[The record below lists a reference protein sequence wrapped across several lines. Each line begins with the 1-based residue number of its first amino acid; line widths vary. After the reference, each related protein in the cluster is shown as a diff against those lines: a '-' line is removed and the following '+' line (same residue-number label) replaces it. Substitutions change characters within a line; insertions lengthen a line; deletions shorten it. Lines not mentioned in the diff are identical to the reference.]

1 VKKSVIM
8 LVLAGI
14 AAVAAGTYLVRGR
27 PEKAAAAPAF
37 ALAEV
42 ARRDIDVVAEA
53 SGVVEPIRVVEVKS
67 KASGEA
73 LEVAVETGD
82 RVEAGT
88 LLARIDPRDV
98 QSAYDQ
104 AVADEE
110 AARVHVRLAQTEQA
124 RIRKIRE
131 SGLASPQDLEAAE
144 QTTADARAA
153 LVRADTNLRL
163 ARERLADV
171 TIKAPAAGTMLSRS
185 VEPGQIIAS
194 ATQNVSGGTT
204 LFTMADLT
212 TMQARAKVDEVDI
225 GQVRAGQRVRVSVDA
240 YPGRSF
246 EGEVAKI
253 EPLAVIEQN
262 VTLFPVLVRL
272 GNPEDLLRPGMN
284 ADVSIEI
291 ATREDVVAVPNAA
304 AVSVRD
310 ARTAAATLGIEE
322 LDLRAA
328 NADTARSDRRDGHAD
343 GKGTG
348 TGDCA
353 AVVQK
358 LRSGGRESLSDA
370 ERATLQACRDEV
382 EARQDAAPVASSA
395 ARPAV
400 VFVESA
406 TGPRPRLVRLGLSDW
421 DYSEVIDGLAPG
433 DRVVMISVAQMQ
445 KQQQEATE
453 RIRQRMA
460 GPMGTATSS
469 PARPRGGN

>member
-1 VKKSVIM
+1 MKKSAVVVVI
-8 LVLAGI
+8 AGVA
-14 AAVAAGTYLVRGR
+14 AAVVAGTYVLRQR
-27 PEKAAAAPAF
+27 QERAPAAPAF
-37 ALAEV
+37 AVAEV

-73 LEVAVETGD
+73 LEVTVETGD
-82 RVEAGT
+82 RVEAGA
-88 LLARIDPRDV
+88 LLATIDPRDV

-110 AARVHVRLAQTEQA
+110 AAKVHVQLAQTEQA
-124 RIRKIRE
+124 RVKKIRE
-131 SGLASPQDLEAAE
+131 SGLASPQDLETAE
-144 QTTADARAA
+144 QTTADARAS

-171 TIKAPAAGTMLSRS
+171 TIKAPADGTMLSRS

-212 TMQARAKVDEVDI
+212 TMQVRAKVDEVDI

-240 YPGRSF
+240 YPGRTF
-246 EGEVAKI
+246 EGEVSKI

-291 ATREDVVAVPNAA
+291 ATRKDVVAVPNAA
-304 AVSVRD
+304 AVSPRD
-310 ARTAAATLGIEE
+310 ARAAAGTLGIEAV
-322 LDLRAA
+322 DLRAA
-328 NADTARSDRRDGHAD
+328 NADSAGSDRSGVEAEA
-343 GKGTG
+343 GAGAG
-348 TGDCA
+348 ECA
-353 AVVQK
+353 AAAQT
-358 LRSGGRESLSDA
+358 LRGGRESLSDA
-370 ERATLQACRDEV
+370 DRATLQSCRDKL
-382 EARQDAAPVASSA
+382 EAKASA
-395 ARPAV
+395 AASAVRPAV

-406 TGPRPRLVRLGLSDW
+406 AGPRPRLVRLGLSDW
-421 DYSEVIDGLAPG
+421 DYSEVIDGLEPG
-433 DRVVMISVAQMQ
+433 DQVVLISVAQMQ

-460 GPMGTATSS
+460 GPMGTATSA